1 MELTKISFK
10 KNDMVQVIAG
20 KEKGKSGKIV
30 SLSSKSGRVTVEKIN
45 MIKRHVRPTQDNP
58 KGGVMEREGTIHI
71 SNLRLVNRPKAAKT
85 EKKKKESKGKK

>member
-1 MELTKISFK
+1 
-10 KNDMVQVIAG
+10 
-20 KEKGKSGKIV
+20 
-30 SLSSKSGRVTVEKIN
+30 

-71 SNLRLVNRPKAAKT
+71 SNLRLVNRPKAARA